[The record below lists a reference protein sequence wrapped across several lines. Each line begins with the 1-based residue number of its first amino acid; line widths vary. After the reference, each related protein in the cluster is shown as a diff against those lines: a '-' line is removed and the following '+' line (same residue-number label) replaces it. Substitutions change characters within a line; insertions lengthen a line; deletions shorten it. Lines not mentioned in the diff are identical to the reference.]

1 MSPSPAERAEVLRR
15 QIDEAGKAYHERDE
29 QLIPD
34 VEYDRLV
41 RELRALEVAHPAS
54 IGRGGRHFGSRKNSA
69 RFNLKEVE
77 KRVSIVRRQIEE
89 ANHAYHDLDAPI
101 IPDIEY
107 DALVRELER
116 IEAEYPQFI
125 TSESPTSKVG
135 GSNFV
140 SFTKVAHSQ
149 PMLSLSNA
157 FSEDEVK
164 TFVKRIVAH
173 TRRSKPVFSVEPKF
187 DGLAMSLRYEKGELV
202 KGITR
207 GDGRVGEDVTE
218 NVRTISVIPKRISGG
233 GVPAV
238 LEVRGEVF
246 MPHKGF
252 NEFNERALR
261 ERRKPLANPR
271 NGAAGSMRQLDS
283 RVTAKRPL
291 SFFAYG
297 VGEVIF
303 EADLFE
309 ESESWNELAHSQ
321 VLKQLSKWSFPVS
334 ELVDTVMGERGL
346 LEYYERMQ
354 QARESLPFDID
365 GVVYKLDDRAGQEQM
380 GFVARAPRWAIAHKF
395 PAQEQTTTV
404 EAIEI
409 QIGRTGAATPVAR
422 LAPVAVAGV
431 IVSNATLHNADQI
444 QRLDV
449 RVGDTV
455 IVRRAGD
462 VIPEVVS
469 VIADRRPAGTTP
481 WQMPSQCP
489 VCGSEIV
496 REEGAAAWRC
506 SGELSC
512 PAQRKEA
519 IAHFASRRAMDIDG
533 LGGKYIETLVDAGIV
548 RGVADLYRLQRDQL
562 LQLKLVLD
570 AQSPEAL
577 ANQIGLHL
585 PPEGSGDY
593 LRGLLKLDGSDE
605 GWRAQA
611 LAMPATFSWNTKKI
625 ATKWADNLIAAIGAS
640 RTTTLERLLF
650 ALGIEHVG
658 ESTAKALAT
667 WFGDLEL
674 IRHLPWPLFK
684 RVPDIGGEVARSL
697 GHFFEQA
704 GNQEAID
711 ALLQVGQVRISDVH
725 PPIAK
730 LREGLDFA
738 QMLVEAEIPGI
749 TRLRAEKLVA
759 MLPDAASVL
768 DAEPVR
774 FVAAGLPNEI
784 ALGLADW
791 LDSEGHGPMLLK
803 AEDYRQKLLSLA
815 PEQGE
820 QAVGPLEGQTAVLTG
835 TLSQMKRDEA
845 KARLEALGAKV
856 ASSVSK
862 KTSFVV
868 AGAEAGSKL
877 TTAQE
882 LGVPVW
888 DEDQLVAFLAQH

>member
-1 MSPSPAERAEVLRR
+1 MTPSPAARADVLRR
-15 QIDEAGKAYHERDE
+15 QIEDAGKAYHERDE

-34 VEYDRLV
+34 VEYDL
-41 RELRALEVAHPAS
+41 
-54 IGRGGRHFGSRKNSA
+54 
-69 RFNLKEVE
+69 
-77 KRVSIVRRQIEE
+77 
-89 ANHAYHDLDAPI
+89 
-101 IPDIEY
+101 
-107 DALVRELER
+107 LVRELEA
-116 IEAEYPQFI
+116 IEQAHPELAAAD
-125 TSESPTSKVG
+125 SPTRQVG
-135 GSNFV
+135 GKASSRFAEV
-140 SFTKVAHSQ
+140 RHAV
-149 PMLSLSNA
+149 PMLSLGNA
-157 FSEDEVK
+157 FSDEEVQDL
-164 TFVKRIVAH
+164 VRRISERL
-173 TRRSKPVFSVEPKF
+173 RRSTLYFSAEPKL
-187 DGLAMSLRYEKGELV
+187 DGLAISLRYEEGRFV
-202 KGITR
+202 QGATR
-207 GDGRVGEDVTE
+207 GDGATGEDVSA
-218 NVRTISVIPKRISGG
+218 NLRQISVIPQVLKGEG
-233 GVPAV
+233 WPAV
-238 LEVRGEVF
+238 LEVRGEVY
-246 MPHKGF
+246 MA
-252 NEFNERALR
+252 RADFEAYNADARLHDG
-261 ERRKPLANPR
+261 KVLANPR
-271 NGAAGSMRQLDS
+271 NAAAGSLRQLDPKMS
-283 RVTAKRPL
+283 ARRKL
-291 SFFAYG
+291 SFYAYG
-297 VGEVIF
+297 TGQVEGGELPPTHS
-303 EADLFE
+303 AT
-309 ESESWNELAHSQ
+309 LA
-321 VLKQLSKWSFPVS
+321 QLRAWGLPVS
-334 ELVDTVMGERGL
+334 DLCQVVEGADGLLAYYRDIGERRDGL
-346 LEYYERMQ
+346 
-354 QARESLPFDID
+354 AFDID

-444 QRLDV
+444 ARLDV

-496 REEGAAAWRC
+496 REEGEAAWRC

-570 AQSPEAL
+570 AESPEAL
-577 ANQIGLHL
+577 ASQIGLHL
-585 PPEGSGDY
+585 PPEGSGEY
-593 LRGLLKLDGSDE
+593 LRAILKLDGSDE
-605 GWRAQA
+605 AWRAQA
-611 LAMPATFSWNTKKI
+611 LAMPATFAWNTKKI
-625 ATKWADNLIAAIGAS
+625 ATKWADNLIAAIDAS

-730 LREGLDFA
+730 LRDGLDFA
-738 QMLVEAEIPGI
+738 QLLVEAEIPGI

-774 FVAAGLPNEI
+774 FVAAGLPNEV

-803 AEDYRQKLLSLA
+803 AEDYRQKLLALA
-815 PEQGE
+815 PEQAD
-820 QAVGPLEGQTAVLTG
+820 QVAGPLDGQTAVLTG
-835 TLSQMKRDEA
+835 TLTQMNRDEA

-856 ASSVSK
+856 AGSVSK

-877 TTAQE
+877 TKAQE

>member
-1 MSPSPAERAEVLRR
+1 MTPSPAARADVLRR
-15 QIDEAGKAYHERDE
+15 QIEEAGKAYHERDE

-34 VEYDRLV
+34 VEYDL
-41 RELRALEVAHPAS
+41 
-54 IGRGGRHFGSRKNSA
+54 
-69 RFNLKEVE
+69 
-77 KRVSIVRRQIEE
+77 
-89 ANHAYHDLDAPI
+89 
-101 IPDIEY
+101 
-107 DALVRELER
+107 LVRELEA
-116 IEAEYPQFI
+116 IEQAHPELAVAD
-125 TSESPTSKVG
+125 SPTRQVG
-135 GSNFV
+135 GKASSRFAEV
-140 SFTKVAHSQ
+140 RHAV
-149 PMLSLSNA
+149 PMLSLGNA
-157 FSEDEVK
+157 FSDEEVRE
-164 TFVKRIVAH
+164 FVRRIGERL
-173 TRRSKPVFSVEPKF
+173 RRSTLYFSAEPKL
-187 DGLAMSLRYEKGELV
+187 DGLAISLRYENGRFV
-202 KGITR
+202 QGATR
-207 GDGRVGEDVTE
+207 GDGATGEDVSA
-218 NVRTISVIPKRISGG
+218 NLRQISVIPQTLKGEG
-233 GVPAV
+233 WPEV
-238 LEVRGEVF
+238 LEVRGEVY
-246 MPHKGF
+246 MA
-252 NEFNERALR
+252 RADFEAYNADARLHDG
-261 ERRKPLANPR
+261 KVLANPR
-271 NGAAGSMRQLDS
+271 NAAAGSLRQLDPKMS
-283 RVTAKRPL
+283 AKRKL
-291 SFFAYG
+291 SFYAYG
-297 VGEVIF
+297 IGQVDGGELPPTHS
-303 EADLFE
+303 AT
-309 ESESWNELAHSQ
+309 LA
-321 VLKQLSKWSFPVS
+321 QLRAWGFPVS
-334 ELVDTVMGERGL
+334 DLCQVVEGADGLLAYYRDIGERRDGL
-346 LEYYERMQ
+346 
-354 QARESLPFDID
+354 AFDID

-444 QRLDV
+444 ARLDV

-469 VIADRRPAGTTP
+469 VILDRRPAGTTP

-496 REEGAAAWRC
+496 REEGEAAWRC

-570 AQSPEAL
+570 AESPEAL
-577 ANQIGLHL
+577 ASQIGLHL

-593 LRGLLKLDGSDE
+593 LRAILKLDGSDE
-605 GWRAQA
+605 AWRAQA
-611 LAMPATFSWNTKKI
+611 LAMPATFAWNTKKI
-625 ATKWADNLIAAIGAS
+625 ATKWADNLIAAIDAS

-738 QMLVEAEIPGI
+738 QLLVEAEIPGI

-759 MLPDAASVL
+759 MLPDAVSVL

-774 FVAAGLPNEI
+774 FVAAGLPNEV
-784 ALGLADW
+784 AMGLADW

-803 AEDYRQKLLSLA
+803 AEDYRQKLLALA
-815 PEQGE
+815 PEQAD
-820 QAVGPLEGQTAVLTG
+820 QVAGPLDGQTAVLTG
-835 TLSQMKRDEA
+835 TLTQMNRDEA

-856 ASSVSK
+856 AGSVSK

-877 TTAQE
+877 TKAQE

-888 DEDQLVAFLAQH
+888 DEDQLIAFLGKH

>member
-1 MSPSPAERAEVLRR
+1 MTPSPAARADVLRR
-15 QIDEAGKAYHERDE
+15 QIEDAGKAYHERDE

-34 VEYDRLV
+34 VEYDL
-41 RELRALEVAHPAS
+41 
-54 IGRGGRHFGSRKNSA
+54 
-69 RFNLKEVE
+69 
-77 KRVSIVRRQIEE
+77 
-89 ANHAYHDLDAPI
+89 
-101 IPDIEY
+101 
-107 DALVRELER
+107 LVRELEA
-116 IEAEYPQFI
+116 IEQAHPELAAAD
-125 TSESPTSKVG
+125 SPTRQVG
-135 GSNFV
+135 GKASSRFAEV
-140 SFTKVAHSQ
+140 RHAV
-149 PMLSLSNA
+149 PMLSLGNA
-157 FSEDEVK
+157 FSDEEVQD
-164 TFVKRIVAH
+164 FVRRIGERL
-173 TRRSKPVFSVEPKF
+173 RRSTLHFSAEPKL
-187 DGLAMSLRYEKGELV
+187 DGLAISLRYENGRFV
-202 KGITR
+202 QGATR
-207 GDGRVGEDVTE
+207 GDGATGEDVSA
-218 NVRTISVIPKRISGG
+218 NLRQISVIPQTLNGEG
-233 GVPAV
+233 WPEV
-238 LEVRGEVF
+238 LEVRGEVY
-246 MPHKGF
+246 MA
-252 NEFNERALR
+252 RADFEAYNADARLHDG
-261 ERRKPLANPR
+261 KVLANPR
-271 NGAAGSMRQLDS
+271 NAAAGSLRQLDPKMS
-283 RVTAKRPL
+283 AKRKL
-291 SFFAYG
+291 SFYAYG
-297 VGEVIF
+297 IGQVDGGELPPTHS
-303 EADLFE
+303 AT
-309 ESESWNELAHSQ
+309 LA
-321 VLKQLSKWSFPVS
+321 QLRTWGFPVS
-334 ELVDTVMGERGL
+334 DLCQVVEGADGLLAYYRDIGERRDGL
-346 LEYYERMQ
+346 
-354 QARESLPFDID
+354 AFDID

-444 QRLDV
+444 ARLDV

-496 REEGAAAWRC
+496 REEGEAAWRC

-570 AQSPEAL
+570 AESPEAL
-577 ANQIGLHL
+577 ASQIGLHL

-593 LRGLLKLDGSDE
+593 LRGILRLDGTDE
-605 GWRAQA
+605 AWRAQA
-611 LAMPATFSWNTKKI
+611 LAMPATFTWNTKKI
-625 ATKWADNLIAAIGAS
+625 ATRWADNLIAAIDAS

-738 QMLVEAEIPGI
+738 QLLVEAEIPGI

-774 FVAAGLPNEI
+774 FVAAGLPNEV
-784 ALGLADW
+784 AMGLADW

-803 AEDYRQKLLSLA
+803 AEDYRQKLLALA
-815 PEQGE
+815 PEQAE
-820 QAVGPLEGQTAVLTG
+820 QATGPLEGQTAVLTG
-835 TLSQMKRDEA
+835 TLSQMNRDEA

-856 ASSVSK
+856 AGSVSK

-877 TTAQE
+877 TKAQE

-888 DEDQLVAFLAQH
+888 DEDQLVAFLAKY

>member
-1 MSPSPAERAEVLRR
+1 MTPSPAARADVLRR
-15 QIDEAGKAYHERDE
+15 QIEDAGKAYHERDE

-34 VEYDRLV
+34 VEYDL
-41 RELRALEVAHPAS
+41 
-54 IGRGGRHFGSRKNSA
+54 
-69 RFNLKEVE
+69 
-77 KRVSIVRRQIEE
+77 
-89 ANHAYHDLDAPI
+89 
-101 IPDIEY
+101 
-107 DALVRELER
+107 LVRELEA
-116 IEAEYPQFI
+116 IEQAHPELARAD
-125 TSESPTSKVG
+125 SPTRQVG
-135 GSNFV
+135 GKASSRFAEV
-140 SFTKVAHSQ
+140 RHAV
-149 PMLSLSNA
+149 PMLSLGNA
-157 FSEDEVK
+157 FSDEEVQD
-164 TFVKRIVAH
+164 FVRRIGERL
-173 TRRSKPVFSVEPKF
+173 RRSTLYFSAEPKL
-187 DGLAMSLRYEKGELV
+187 DGLAISLRYENGRFV
-202 KGITR
+202 QGATR
-207 GDGRVGEDVTE
+207 GDGATGEDVSA
-218 NVRTISVIPKRISGG
+218 NLRQIAVIPQTLKGAG
-233 GVPAV
+233 WPDV
-238 LEVRGEVF
+238 LEVRGEVY
-246 MPHKGF
+246 MA
-252 NEFNERALR
+252 RADFEAYNADARLHDG
-261 ERRKPLANPR
+261 KVLANPR
-271 NGAAGSMRQLDS
+271 NAAAGSLRQLDPKIS
-283 RVTAKRPL
+283 AKRKL
-291 SFFAYG
+291 SFYAYG
-297 VGEVIF
+297 IGQVDGGELP
-303 EADLFE
+303 ATH
-309 ESESWNELAHSQ
+309 SATLA
-321 VLKQLSKWSFPVS
+321 QLREWGFPVS
-334 ELVDTVMGERGL
+334 DLCQVVEGADGLLAYYRDIGERRDGL
-346 LEYYERMQ
+346 
-354 QARESLPFDID
+354 AFDID

-444 QRLDV
+444 ARLDV

-469 VIADRRPAGTTP
+469 VIADRRPAGTRP

-496 REEGAAAWRC
+496 REEGEAAWRC

-570 AQSPEAL
+570 AESPEAL
-577 ANQIGLHL
+577 ASQVGLHL
-585 PPEGSGDY
+585 PPEGSGEY
-593 LRGLLKLDGSDE
+593 LRSLLKLDGSDE
-605 GWRAQA
+605 AWRAQA
-611 LAMPATFSWNTKKI
+611 LAMPATFTWNTKKI
-625 ATKWADNLIAAIGAS
+625 ATKWADNLIAAIDAS

-738 QMLVEAEIPGI
+738 QLLVEAEIPGI

-774 FVAAGLPNEI
+774 FVAAGLPNEV

-791 LDSEGHGPMLLK
+791 LDSDGHGPMLLK
-803 AEDYRQKLLSLA
+803 AEDYRRKLLALA
-815 PEQGE
+815 PEQAE
-820 QAVGPLEGQTAVLTG
+820 QAAGPLEGQTAVLTG
-835 TLSQMKRDEA
+835 TLAQMNRDEA

-856 ASSVSK
+856 AGSVSK

-877 TTAQE
+877 TKAQE